1 VVYRGETMRLIRM
14 RVTNFSSFKDT
25 CWIEFFPGIN
35 LIVGQNNAGKTAFM
49 HVFDQILEDNRH
61 RNTAEYR
68 QERLAAP
75 SIEFDLD
82 VSGHEVEDGLLMWM
96 MTALPPRSFWWPVE
110 TNIIDD
116 EWKKI
121 SAFLSESSHI
131 MKLCRQPNSPFTGR
145 DNNPIHGQFTGPIE
159 YYMQL
164 LVENGQI
171 RPLNLAGAGSS
182 GTSDSLIHAMAH
194 LWLANVFSFSAQ
206 RHSFGRSGFGRE
218 DRLKSDASNLA
229 GILSNLQGEQGNL
242 FDRLVGHLRE
252 VFSTVQNLSV
262 APISQGFEIRVWP
275 TEERLQPELSF
286 GLDNCGTGV
295 AQVIAILT
303 VVMTFER
310 AVIVIDEISS
320 FLHPAAVKALLRII
334 QTNYAQHQYIIATHS
349 PEVLSA
355 GNPVTV
361 HFVRRNIYDSVVDR
375 VDLVE
380 LDQLRDVANHLG
392 VSMTDVFAAERIIWV
407 EGRTEELCLP
417 FIYKETVGQLPR
429 GLIISSVVATGDF
442 EARVKRRDLVFQV
455 YQRLSQAASPLV
467 KSVTFSFDRETL
479 TEHVMHDLNRDARG
493 RLMFL
498 PRRHFECFLLDP
510 AAIAALINTYV
521 PDLADPVSP
530 NDVLAYLESVGGN
543 PEFKTSKHWN
553 GDIFDEKWLA
563 EVDAAALLR
572 AACNQLTEN
581 RLAFTKTRQSLE
593 LLQHILNHNRT
604 ILDGLVAYV
613 TKLFELAQGDAD

>member
-1 VVYRGETMRLIRM
+1 MPSGKRSPCFYR
-14 RVTNFSSFKDT
+14 S
-25 CWIEFFPGIN
+25 
-35 LIVGQNNAGKTAFM
+35 
-49 HVFDQILEDNRH
+49 HILELRRH
-61 RNTAEYR
+61 A
-68 QERLAAP
+68 
-75 SIEFDLD
+75 
-82 VSGHEVEDGLLMWM
+82 G
-96 MTALPPRSFWWPVE
+96 
-110 TNIIDD
+110 NI
-116 EWKKI
+116 
-121 SAFLSESSHI
+121 
-131 MKLCRQPNSPFTGR
+131 FTSRG
-145 DNNPIHGQFTGPIE
+145 NPLHGQFQGT
-159 YYMQL
+159 
-164 LVENGQI
+164 VESILPLIVANGRIQS
-171 RPLNLAGAGSS
+171 LKNVQVGGDNLSV
-182 GTSDSLIHAMAH
+182 AMEH

-206 RHSFGRSGFGRE
+206 RHSFGRSNFGRE

-229 GILSNLQGEQGNL
+229 GFLSKLQGEQGNL

-262 APISQGFEIRVWP
+262 APTPLGFEIRVWP
-275 TEERLQPELSF
+275 TEEQVQPELSF

-303 VVMTFER
+303 VAMTFER
-310 AVIVIDEISS
+310 AVIIIDEISS
-320 FLHPAAVKALLRII
+320 FLHPAAAKALLRII

-361 HFVRRNIYDSVVDR
+361 HIVRRHIYDSVVDR
-375 VDLVE
+375 VDLAE

-530 NDVLAYLESVGGN
+530 NDVLAYLKSVGGN
-543 PEFKTSKHWN
+543 PKFKASIHWN

-581 RLAFTKTRQSLE
+581 RLAFTKTPQSLE

-613 TKLFELAQGDAD
+613 TKLFELAQEDAD